1 MENKVDLTKQ
11 FDSFQSNLGKYE
23 KAVSELLGSKFGI
36 TSQEFLIKVSNAIRK
51 NPELLRCNSQSLFG
65 SILYFAEIGLPF
77 NTPEGYGYISA
88 EYVNGSYEAVPIIGY
103 RGLIEIA
110 YRNPKVKSIRIQ
122 AVYSEDFFEYEYG
135 TSEFI
140 KHRPNYV
147 SQNNKKLIAVYAIA
161 KIEGIDPMFV
171 VVHKQQLDELK
182 KLNKT
187 NDQYKKFDVFNIM
200 ESKVAIK
207 LLFKTLP
214 KTDNETLLKILD
226 LDNKFDYD
234 KNLKISASENGYE
247 LVEIEN
253 NTQALKDVEAGP
265 IDLLDSF
272 SKEDLEIKYESVPEK
287 PVINIDLTRPLLTRE
302 EIQGTIQEKVTVES
316 KVDKIEFIENKED
329 LEIKKEASVDKGY
342 DDKFYIFEGTKMV
355 EINPENL
362 FEKTVV
368 IDNEKEITQLD
379 EIVVLVTDK
388 ALEEDKLTRPEA
400 EATNEEFQNK
410 KKELESFFDFSL
422 MNLHE
427 NEVIT
432 PVDVD
437 FEVQKKVPIVQI
449 VEPIEKLEKISRWH
463 PEFLS
468 KCKKIEIPEIQE
480 LKNAQKLTPK
490 TQKELLESI
499 VEVIEPIDLTLN

>member
-23 KAVSELLGSKFGI
+23 KAVSELLGTKFGI

-51 NPELLRCNSQSLFG
+51 NPELLRCSSQSLFG

-88 EYVNGSYEAVPIIGY
+88 EFVNGNYEAVPIIGY

-135 TSEFI
+135 TTEFI
-140 KHRPNYV
+140 KHRPNYIA
-147 SQNNKKLIAVYAIA
+147 QNNSKLIAVYAIA

-182 KLNKT
+182 KLNKS

-214 KTDNETLLKILD
+214 KKDNENLLKVLD

-234 KNLKISASENGYE
+234 KNLKISATENGYE

-253 NTQALKDVEAGP
+253 NTTAIKDVEAVAFE
-265 IDLLDSF
+265 LLNELPEEVKVENK
-272 SKEDLEIKYESVPEK
+272 KEVEIIANIELEK
-287 PVINIDLTRPLLTRE
+287 PLLARE
-302 EIQGTIQEKVTVES
+302 EIDGTLPIQITTQKEVEE
-316 KVDKIEFIENKED
+316 IE
-329 LEIKKEASVDKGY
+329 
-342 DDKFYIFEGTKMV
+342 
-355 EINPENL
+355 
-362 FEKTVV
+362 
-368 IDNEKEITQLD
+368 
-379 EIVVLVTDK
+379 VLVTDK

-400 EATNEEFQNK
+400 EQTNEKFQEQK
-410 KKELESFFDFSL
+410 QELESFFDFSL
-422 MNLHE
+422 IKKE
-427 NEVIT
+427 
-432 PVDVD
+432 PD
-437 FEVQKKVPIVQI
+437 FELDETKIERTSRWRPEFIEQLKPIEILQIETPKI
-449 VEPIEKLEKISRWH
+449 VE
-463 PEFLS
+463 
-468 KCKKIEIPEIQE
+468 
-480 LKNAQKLTPK
+480 KLTPK
-490 TQKELLESI
+490 TQKELLEFV
-499 VEVIEPIDLTLN
+499 VEVIEPIDLTLS